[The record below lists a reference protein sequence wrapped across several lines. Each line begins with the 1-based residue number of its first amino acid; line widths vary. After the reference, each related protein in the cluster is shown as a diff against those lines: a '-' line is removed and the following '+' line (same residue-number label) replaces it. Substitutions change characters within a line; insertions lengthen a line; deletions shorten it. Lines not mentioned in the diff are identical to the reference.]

1 MLDHIDKAE
10 RYWSLMLKYHDLAA
24 QAELPFLRNSFLKV
38 ASQYRSM
45 AKDAFDLADARRKEI
60 SSQPSGES

>member
-1 MLDHIDKAE
+1 MLDHTDKAE

-24 QAELPFLRNSFLKV
+24 QAELPFLRDSFFKV
-38 ASQYRSM
+38 ASRYRSM
-45 AKDAFDLADARRKEI
+45 AKNAFDLADARSQKI

>member
-1 MLDHIDKAE
+1 MLDHTDKAE

-24 QAELPFLRNSFLKV
+24 QAELPFLRDLFFKV
-38 ASQYRSM
+38 ASRYRSM
-45 AKDAFDLADARRKEI
+45 AKNAFDLADARSQKI